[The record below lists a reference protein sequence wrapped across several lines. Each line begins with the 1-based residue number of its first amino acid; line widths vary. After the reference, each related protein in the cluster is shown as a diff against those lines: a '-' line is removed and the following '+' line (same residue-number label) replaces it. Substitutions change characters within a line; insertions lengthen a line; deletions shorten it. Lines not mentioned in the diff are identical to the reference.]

1 MTLKDFSLDPTGK
14 LINVSSRSKVRSI
27 VECAVTCIE
36 SNGECQAYS
45 YNKLTNMCETSAHPS
60 VISNTSFLEPSA
72 RVYSL
77 KTKGIYFLLPLLAAV
92 DVAATFKLT
101 FM

>member
-1 MTLKDFSLDPTGK
+1 MASKDFSLDPTGK
-14 LINVSSRSKVRSI
+14 LIEVSSRSKVRSI

-60 VISNTSFLEPSA
+60 IISNSSSLEPATKVYTLKNTGIFTSFCA
-72 RVYSL
+72 
-77 KTKGIYFLLPLLAAV
+77 G
-92 DVAATFKLT
+92 
-101 FM
+101 

>member
-45 YNKLTNMCETSAHPS
+45 YDKLTNMCETSTHPP
-60 VISNTSFLEPSA
+60 VISNSSSLEPSTK
-72 RVYSL
+72 VYTR
-77 KTKGIYFLLPLLAAV
+77 KTG
-92 DVAATFKLT
+92 TKL
-101 FM
+101 FPACSGSE